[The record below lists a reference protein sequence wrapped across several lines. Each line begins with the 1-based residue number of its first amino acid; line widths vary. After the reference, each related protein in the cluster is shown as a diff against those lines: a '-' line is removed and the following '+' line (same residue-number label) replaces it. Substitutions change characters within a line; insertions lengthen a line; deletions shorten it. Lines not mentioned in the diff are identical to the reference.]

1 MDKNLLELY
10 SDYLLSSFGPTTA
23 TGLSAL
29 LEGQVSHDQVTRFLS
44 GDAYTSKT
52 LWQQVKPMLRS
63 VERDEGVLIF
73 DDTIQAKPHTDENEL
88 ICWHFD
94 HTQNRSV
101 KGINLL
107 NCVYQIDDLT
117 IPVAFELVRKP
128 IIFSDPK
135 TGQIKRKSEVTKNE
149 SLRSMLSSCQHNQIK
164 YRYILADSWFSAKD
178 NLTFIRHRLD
188 KHFIVAL
195 KANRMVALS
204 KEAKLQ
210 GRFTRIDALS
220 WSEEV
225 AQLGWIK
232 GLDFPVLLHR
242 QVFTNKDGSTGTLYL
257 ACSDL
262 DRQALCIETIY
273 QKRWKVECFHKT
285 LKSDAALAKSPT
297 KRVRTQSNHVFM
309 ALYAAFRIECL
320 RIRHHMKHFALRAQ
334 LYRKAI
340 RTAFDELQKLKT
352 AQHQLLSCWAL
363 LSMIF
368 VCQAIPSS
376 LIFSK
381 SS

>member
-1 MDKNLLELY
+1 MNKDLLELY

-29 LEGQVSHDQVTRFLS
+29 LDGQVSHDQVTRFLS
-44 GDAYTSKT
+44 EETYTSKT

-63 VERDEGVLIF
+63 VEQDEGVLLF

-94 HTQNRSV
+94 HTENRSV

-107 NCVYQIDDLT
+107 NCVYQINDLT

-128 IIFSDPK
+128 IVFSDPE
-135 TGQIKRKSEVTKNE
+135 TGQMKRKSEVTKNE
-149 SLRSMLSSCQHNQIK
+149 LLRSMLSTCQHNQIK
-164 YRYILADSWFSAKD
+164 YRYILADSWFSAKE

-195 KANRMVALS
+195 KANRTVALS
-204 KEAKLQ
+204 KEDKLQ
-210 GRFTRIDALS
+210 GRFSRIDALS
-220 WSEEV
+220 WSEEKPL
-225 AQLGWIK
+225 LGWIK
-232 GLDFPVLLHR
+232 GLDFPVLVHR

-262 DRQALCIETIY
+262 DQQALGIETIY
-273 QKRWKVECFHKT
+273 QKRWRVEVFHKT

-309 ALYAAFRIECL
+309 ALYAAFRVECL
-320 RIRHHMKHFALRAQ
+320 RIKHHLKNHALKTK
-334 LYRKAI
+334 LYVKAI
-340 RTAFDELQKLKT
+340 RAAFEQLQKLK
-352 AQHQLLSCWAL
+352 AA
-363 LSMIF
+363 
-368 VCQAIPSS
+368 
-376 LIFSK
+376 
-381 SS
+381 